1 MNLDSVKLSQLRILI
16 AVAERGNFSEAALD
30 LAISQ
35 SAVSHAIANL
45 EEQLGVVLLT
55 RGRHGATLT
64 PVGDRIISHAR
75 SMMNLLEIIGKE
87 ANLEKGLQGGQ
98 VRLAS
103 FRSVATHVL
112 PSAIALFHQRFPNIS
127 ITITE
132 LPGCLSVEQ
141 MLREGR
147 ADVGITLLPSTEEF
161 DVWELLRDEYLVL
174 VPANYAIPND
184 QVTWAELQK
193 YPLILPSEGDECRRL
208 ILEHCAR
215 CGHKLNP
222 TYEVREDSTVVG
234 MVKQGLGVAI
244 IARLAAEPLPTE
256 VKVYGLPIYLE
267 RVIGVAISAIAL
279 HPPATYAFLEVLKEY
294 AEQN

>member
-1 MNLDSVKLSQLRILI
+1 MNLDSVKLSQLRIFI

-30 LAISQ
+30 LEISQ

-45 EEQLGVVLLT
+45 EEQLGVVLLV
-55 RGRHGATLT
+55 RGRHGATLN
-64 PVGDRIISHAR
+64 PVGDRIVTHAR

-112 PSAIALFHQRFPNIS
+112 PSVIAEFQRRYPNIS

-132 LPGCLSVEQ
+132 LPGCISVEQ

-161 DVWELLRDEYLVL
+161 EVWELLRDEYLVL
-174 VPANYAIPND
+174 VPENYAMPTD
-184 QVTWAELQK
+184 QMTWADLSK
-193 YPLILPSEGDECRRL
+193 YPLILPAEGDECRRL

-215 CGHKLNP
+215 CGHRLNP

-244 IARLAAEPLPTE
+244 IAQLAAEPLPTE
-256 VKVYGLPIYLE
+256 VKVYSLPIYLE

-279 HPPATYAFLEVLKEY
+279 HSPSTYAFIDVLKEY
-294 AEQN
+294 TKKD